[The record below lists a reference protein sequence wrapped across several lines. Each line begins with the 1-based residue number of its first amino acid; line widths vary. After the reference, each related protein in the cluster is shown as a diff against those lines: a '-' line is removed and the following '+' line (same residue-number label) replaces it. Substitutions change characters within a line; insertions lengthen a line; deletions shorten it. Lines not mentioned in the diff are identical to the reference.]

1 MADLILRYWQQ
12 TLKWFRVNQ
21 PAFLDALNVGASL
34 QQIQQFETEL
44 GASLPNDFHAF
55 LLTVNGEKTDNFF
68 HHLCTC
74 GILPFHGDLLSITE
88 IINQRQHHLEQ
99 DAPLN
104 NSKDF
109 KKMAAVYQDHCP
121 EVRAVN
127 YDPLWLPIGGDPGF
141 NTVFID
147 LNPTSQGVRGQIFEH
162 CYEIAQRE
170 LLASSLTHYLKQYA
184 EGLGKGRFYVEE
196 DNHMLVVYD
205 EHAL

>member
-12 TLKWFRVNQ
+12 ILKWFKVNQ
-21 PAFLDALNVGASL
+21 PVFLDALNAGAS
-34 QQIQQFETEL
+34 QKQIEQLEAEL
-44 GASLPNDFHAF
+44 GTSLPNDLRAF
-55 LLTVNGEKTDNFF
+55 LLAVSGEKTDNFF

-74 GILPFHGDLLSITE
+74 GILPFHGDLFSVSE
-88 IINQRQHHLEQ
+88 ILNQRQYHLEH
-99 DAPLN
+99 DIALN

-109 KKMAAVYQDHCP
+109 QKMATVYQAHCP
-121 EVRAVN
+121 EVKPLN
-127 YDPLWLPIGGDPGF
+127 YDPLWIPIGGDPGF
-141 NTVFID
+141 NIVFVD
-147 LNPTSQGVRGQIFEH
+147 LNPTNQGTVGQVFEH

-205 EHAL
+205 DHSI